1 MLDVTDQFVAA
12 RSRGPWAIADVVAAC
27 ASGDAFPEL
36 RAEWD
41 PQTGEQWV
49 RLFKTSTLLGLVWA
63 PGPLVIETKNHRE
76 VATEVTRV
84 TGTYCEIVVVPHMNT
99 PMLSFST
106 HRMSE
111 VWPDGDWPTGAVD
124 PGAMS
129 AYDLWY
135 ATS

>member
-1 MLDVTDQFVAA
+1 VLDVTDQFVAA
-12 RSRGPWAIADVVAAC
+12 RRRGPWPIEQVVAAV
-27 ASGDAFPEL
+27 ADGSAFPDL

-41 PQTGEQWV
+41 PDSGEQWV
-49 RLFKTSTLLGLVWA
+49 RLFKTSTLLGLLWA

-84 TGTYCEIVVVPHMNT
+84 TGTYCEIIVVPHMNT
-99 PMLSFST
+99 PILSFAS
-106 HRMSE
+106 HRLAQ

-124 PGAMS
+124 PAAMS